1 MFDVVIRNGIVY
13 DGTGS
18 TPFRGD
24 LTITGDV
31 ISSVGKQVV
40 ERGGLE
46 IDATGLAVAPGF
58 VNVLSWGV
66 ESIIEDGRAESDI
79 RQGVTLEVFGEGES
93 MGPLNEAMKKDLLE
107 RQGDIKYEINW
118 TTLGEYLDYL
128 VERGVSP
135 NVASFV
141 GAATVRVHV
150 LGFAD
155 RAPTSD
161 ELNRMR
167 QLVRQAM
174 DEGAVGVASALIYAP
189 GFYAKTDEL
198 IALAHVAGE
207 YGGLYISHLRSEGN
221 RLLEAIDELLRIA
234 REAKVPAE
242 IYHMKAVGKSNWH
255 KFEFMIDKIEEA
267 RANGMRITA
276 DMYPYTAGKTGLD
289 AAMPPWVQEGGLR
302 AWIER
307 LRDPLVR
314 DRVRREM
321 STPTDAW
328 ENLYLAAGPEKTLL
342 ASFKS
347 EALKPFTGKTLA
359 EIAEIRGKS
368 PEETAMDLVIED
380 ESRVGVVYFLMS
392 EENVRRG
399 LSLPWVSF
407 GSDERCITPTGA
419 FLKSSAHPRAYGTF
433 TRFLSKYVRDEK
445 VVALEEAVRRLA
457 SLPAENLRL
466 ERRGQLKPGY
476 FADIAVFNPNNIQD
490 HATYDNPH
498 QHSTGM
504 VHVFV
509 NGVQVL
515 KNGEHTGAKPGR
527 GLRGPGYK
535 QKSRA

>member
-1 MFDVVIRNGIVY
+1 MFDVVIRNGILY

-24 LTITGDV
+24 LAITSDV
-31 ISSVGKQVV
+31 ISYVGKQVV

-107 RQGDIKYEINW
+107 RQGDIKYEIKW

-155 RAPTSD
+155 RAPTPD
-161 ELNRMR
+161 ELKRMR
-167 QLVRQAM
+167 QLVSQAM

-198 IALAHVAGE
+198 IALAQVAGE

-221 RLLEAIDELLRIA
+221 RLLEALDELLTIA

-255 KFEFMIDKIEEA
+255 KFELMIDKIEEA
-267 RANGMRITA
+267 RANGMRIAA

-307 LRDPLVR
+307 LKDPLVR

-347 EALKPFTGKTLA
+347 EGLKPFTGKTLA
-359 EIAEIRGKS
+359 EIAKIRGKS

-433 TRFLSKYVRDEK
+433 ARFLGKYVRDEK
-445 VVALEEAVRRLA
+445 VVSLEEAVRRLA

-476 FADIAVFNPNNIQD
+476 FADIVVFDPNNIRD

-498 QHSTGM
+498 QHSRGM

-509 NGVQVL
+509 NGVQIL

-527 GLRGPGYK
+527 VLRGPGYK